1 MLRQNH
7 QAWRCALTPYGGS
20 VTAQGSCQT
29 IGKYGSSGIVA
40 W

>member
-7 QAWRCALTPYGGS
+7 QAWRCALTPYGS
-20 VTAQGSCQT
+20 VTAQGSCQA
-29 IGKYGSSGIVA
+29 IDRYGSSGIVA